1 MVDIRLRRGDKNHFC
16 DSFDCLQSLKL
27 DVFVTKYLF
36 WRDYCENNV
45 WKDFKTGFFLVPK
58 SGEQKL
64 KVRKGLEQDPKRFK
78 YCIRKDAPLKTKVI
92 KRAHCFYSDVQQ
104 REHM

>member
-64 KVRKGLEQDPKRFK
+64 KVRKGLEQDLKIQILHK
-78 YCIRKDAPLKTKVI
+78 RKDAPLKTKVH
-92 KRAHCFYSDVQQ
+92 KRAHCFYSDVKQ
-104 REHM
+104 RALI

>member
-45 WKDFKTGFFLVPK
+45 WKDFKTRFFLVPK

-64 KVRKGLEQDPKRFK
+64 KVERRKRIRTRPKDSN
-78 YCIRKDAPLKTKVI
+78 IA
-92 KRAHCFYSDVQQ
+92 
-104 REHM
+104 